1 MGQNTTKFVIC
12 FYFKLT
18 ACFGPCSG
26 PSSGHRSIYS
36 RKLYSMSHKIYQSEI
51 QRDLEFY
58 IYIFYD
64 LYFMTIKYINL
75 KFKEILLNFR
85 LIYFMTYIV

>member
-1 MGQNTTKFVIC
+1 
-12 FYFKLT
+12 
-18 ACFGPCSG
+18 
-26 PSSGHRSIYS
+26 
-36 RKLYSMSHKIYQSEI
+36 MSHKIYQSEI